1 MNRLLIYDISNDRL
15 RTKVAEV
22 CKDYGLRRVQY
33 SAFFGYLTQN
43 YVEEL
48 QRKIRRLLKDSSG
61 WSIIIF
67 PLSEDNLSKVIE
79 MHNDYRYEES
89 LG

>member
-1 MNRLLIYDISNDRL
+1 MNRLLIYDISEDRL
-15 RTKVAEV
+15 RAKVADT
-22 CKDYGLRRVQY
+22 CKDYGLKRVQY
-33 SAFFGYLTQN
+33 SAFFGFLTQN

-48 QRKIRRLLKDSSG
+48 QKKIRRLLSDSAG

-67 PLSEDNLSKVIE
+67 TMSEDNLSKTIE
-79 MHNDYRYEES
+79 MHKDYRYEES